1 MNVPS
6 YRAYSSAEDKRNV
19 VSFEAPPPVKG
30 WPTPWLTQDEFNHY
44 MLPLY
49 EHNWRTT
56 IETQKQ
62 IQAEGTQSTH
72 ALGTF
77 LEKTFAFDDSRSCF
91 AALQSIH
98 ELCEKEKHHCEWTG
112 GGRLDG
118 KNAVT
123 IPVCTH
129 TAMRP
134 EWPEDGSG
142 SQIAPARGR
151 KVPGITLRDVRFAI
165 LLDQTL
171 ACQVSKD
178 PPTHTPAM
186 RRDQYTW
193 DEFQHRCRAGLGF
206 EKARA

>member
-1 MNVPS
+1 MQDGSVPFRTWSEYLAPASDVLDSVLYPPRMLKPSYSARQVYQSHRALATWMNVPS

-98 ELCEKEKHHCEWTG
+98 ELCEKEKVNICA
-112 GGRLDG
+112 L
-118 KNAVT
+118 N
-123 IPVCTH
+123 
-129 TAMRP
+129 
-134 EWPEDGSG
+134 
-142 SQIAPARGR
+142 
-151 KVPGITLRDVRFAI
+151 
-165 LLDQTL
+165 
-171 ACQVSKD
+171 
-178 PPTHTPAM
+178 
-186 RRDQYTW
+186 
-193 DEFQHRCRAGLGF
+193 GLSSY
-206 EKARA
+206 